1 MRKAFFLASLTSV
14 LILFAG
20 SAMATPDKGICSGCH
35 GVDPDVRVSV
45 TSMGCNNGQ
54 ETFEINVSDTYDA
67 GEGWAVFSN
76 GTKQS
81 FGYGTVGITALPDGN
96 YEVWGVSDSD
106 LGIGGGKGGSNMIT
120 VNPDC
125 GGSSC
130 TDEDGDKFFLESG
143 CGTLPDCVDTDATV
157 NPGVREDCTDNIDN
171 DCDQLIDGEDPDCG
185 ACVPTAAHER
195 GKRCSDGID
204 NDCDGGIDSLD
215 PDDCKPHGRGGAVEI
230 CNDGVDNDGD
240 RKIDCDDRKDCRKD
254 PVCQ

>member
-1 MRKAFFLASLTSV
+1 
-14 LILFAG
+14 
-20 SAMATPDKGICSGCH
+20 
-35 GVDPDVRVSV
+35 
-45 TSMGCNNGQ
+45 
-54 ETFEINVSDTYDA
+54 
-67 GEGWAVFSN
+67 
-76 GTKQS
+76 
-81 FGYGTVGITALPDGN
+81 
-96 YEVWGVSDSD
+96 
-106 LGIGGGKGGSNMIT
+106 MIHIR
-120 VNPDC
+120 NL
-125 GGSSC
+125 S
-130 TDEDGDKFFLESG
+130 
-143 CGTLPDCVDTDATV
+143 
-157 NPGVREDCTDNIDN
+157 